1 MASELKLS
9 FPATM
14 GGLIASLEAV
24 DHAGVTWNLDIDLV
38 SRVRIIVEELFSNT
52 IKYGYGQECERPVR
66 LRLGVHPELT
76 LTYEDEAPPFDPTAL
91 EHEDDASIMA
101 EDREE
106 GKAGIAMVLGLCK
119 TAAYVPRPDGN
130 CMVMTFGPRS

>member
-14 GGLIASLEAV
+14 SGLIASLEAI
-24 DHAGVTWNLDIDLV
+24 DHAGDAWNLDIGVV
-38 SRVRIIVEELFSNT
+38 SRARIIVEELFSNT
-52 IKYGYGQECERPVR
+52 IKYGYGRECERPVR
-66 LRLGVHPELT
+66 LRLGADPELT
-76 LTYEDEAPPFDPTAL
+76 LTYEDEATPFDPTAL
-91 EHEDDASIMA
+91 EREDDASIVA
-101 EDREE
+101 EDRAE

-130 CMVMTFGPRS
+130 CMVMTFGLRA